1 MMVKNFRIG
10 SPLDFGDK
18 MYSCHQNNSTQM
30 EWVIKCVFWIRCS
43 RTLFIPFTSH
53 YEVSG
58 SGMHKWFFRWREKR
72 QNVEIFG
79 RKRILE
85 RFWRGNLKNS
95 EDENIKRKTSSK
107 RIRFDKKR
115 KSWKFYSCSTRKYF
129 EILDFDFELTIAK
142 DENVRS

>member
-10 SPLDFGDK
+10 YPLDFGDK
-18 MYSCHQNNSTQM
+18 MYSCHQIYSIQM
-30 EWVIKCVFWIRCS
+30 VWVIKCVFWIRCS

-107 RIRFDKKR
+107 RIRFDKKENHENFIHVQPGNIL
-115 KSWKFYSCSTRKYF
+115 KF
-129 EILDFDFELTIAK
+129 
-142 DENVRS
+142 

>member
-1 MMVKNFRIG
+1 MMVKNFRFG
-10 SPLDFGDK
+10 YRLDFGDK
-18 MYSCHQNNSTQM
+18 MYSCHQIYSIQM
-30 EWVIKCVFWIRCS
+30 VWVIKCVFWIRCS

-107 RIRFDKKR
+107 RIRLDKKENHENFIHVQPGNIL
-115 KSWKFYSCSTRKYF
+115 KF
-129 EILDFDFELTIAK
+129 
-142 DENVRS
+142 